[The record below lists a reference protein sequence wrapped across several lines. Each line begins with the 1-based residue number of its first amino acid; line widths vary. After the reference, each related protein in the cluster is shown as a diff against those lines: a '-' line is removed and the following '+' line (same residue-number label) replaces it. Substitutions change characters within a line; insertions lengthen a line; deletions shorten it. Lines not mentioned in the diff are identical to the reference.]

1 MEQIEAVGKEE
12 RKRDSSQTG
21 TVPGK
26 NRTKGM
32 SRQTAVCEKN
42 GGLDM
47 KKRSIALLLTAV
59 LVTGSLAG
67 CGSEPDNSSSGAN
80 DSTQDT
86 QQSTEESS
94 SEEQSEED
102 PGTAAGDRTITIS
115 TQNTE
120 GEEAGWKAVAE
131 AYMDKHPDVTV
142 VVDLKPS
149 DGYDQWATNVF
160 NNNETTSVDIVNINL
175 AAEAASG
182 KSINYADYMEN
193 DSPYSNG
200 PWKEQFEYDMQTV
213 DAGTGS
219 FNALSLQSVKVLWL
233 YNQDIFDEAE
243 VDIPTTWAELIDVCE
258 KIQAKGY
265 QPIAMPGDYDSFYS
279 GTMGWLA
286 QVYAD
291 QTTRSTIDIWR
302 SQPGDYTYDP
312 TIDDYYTY
320 DPSDPFND
328 DTTKV
333 TRNPVRF
340 FAAVKN
346 GDYTAITPGMKTV
359 WSSFADVFPKYAG
372 NEVMFGTNKEG
383 AKTLFYQGK
392 AAMYV
397 DGGWGI
403 VQFAN
408 DMAKIAS
415 GQDIELKDGSAMEGV
430 VGFTLGTF
438 DMPSMEGE
446 GIEAKARTIE
456 VSNGFLGA
464 VSKSQDHDDLV
475 MDFMMFYSS
484 SEGMSLYMDA
494 AIADGLAPSGPS
506 LVYGVQYPDEI
517 QNAFKNLTMIG
528 NVQKSY
534 GQSLARGF
542 AEIPESYRAFYDYC
556 LEFLQGKID
565 VDAFL
570 QKHQANIDEH
580 FETGMTNS
588 KITLEDLENPAN
600 EPTGE

>member
-1 MEQIEAVGKEE
+1 
-12 RKRDSSQTG
+12 
-21 TVPGK
+21 
-26 NRTKGM
+26 
-32 SRQTAVCEKN
+32 
-42 GGLDM
+42 M
-47 KKRSIALLLTAV
+47 KKRTIALLLTAMMV
-59 LVTGSLAG
+59 MGSLAG
-67 CGSEPDNSSSGAN
+67 CGQQPSETGGSAQDSSS
-80 DSTQDT
+80 
-86 QQSTEESS
+86 EESS
-94 SEEQSEED
+94 SQEETSSQEESSEESSEE
-102 PGTAAGDRTITIS
+102 AGDDANAGAEGGDKTITVS

-120 GEEAGWKAVAE
+120 GEEAGWKAVAA
-131 AYMDKHPDVTV
+131 AYTEKHPDVNII
-142 VVDLKPS
+142 VDLKPVE
-149 DGYDQWATNVF
+149 GYDQWATNVF

-193 DSPYSNG
+193 DSPYSGG

-233 YNQDIFDEAE
+233 YNQDIFDEVQ
-243 VDIPTTWAELIDVCE
+243 VDIPTTWSELIDVCE
-258 KIQAKGY
+258 KIQAAGY

-320 DPSDPFND
+320 DPTDPFND

-340 FAAVKN
+340 FAAVKD
-346 GDYTAITPGMKTV
+346 GTYSAITPGMKTV
-359 WSSFADVFPKYAG
+359 WNSFAEVFPKYAG

-408 DMAKIAS
+408 DMAKLAS
-415 GQDIELKDGSAMEGV
+415 GQEISFSDEGGAVEDV

-484 SEGMSLYMDA
+484 SEGMSAFMDA
-494 AIADGLAPSGPS
+494 AIADGYTPSGPS
-506 LVYGVQYPDEI
+506 LVYGVNYPEDI

-565 VDAFL
+565 VDQFL
-570 QKHQANIDEH
+570 EKHQANIDEN

-588 KITLEDLENPAN
+588 KITLEDLANPAN